1 MLPVG
6 SGAVAVSSAD
16 RMTKKPYQIGADVI
30 AGERDALSGLLERMP
45 QMAEAFDRAV
55 ELMLGCQGRV
65 IICGMGKSGQI
76 GRKLTSTLI
85 STGTPASFLH
95 PAEGFHGDVGL
106 VTSRDVVLAISNSGS
121 TREVIELVPVMR
133 NLGAKIIAL
142 TGGDQSPL
150 AKASEVVL
158 CWGEIREAD
167 PTGLVPTV
175 SAALTLAL
183 GDALTV
189 ALMQQRGFG
198 MGDYRLFHPSGAI
211 GTKLTMRI
219 VDLLRGAH
227 TNPVV
232 AETATFAEALEQV
245 TSNTL
250 GGTSVVDD
258 AGALTGILTDGDVRR
273 CMQQAS
279 GSVSDLL
286 ARPVSELMTRGPT
299 SVNISVLALDALRTM
314 EGHEPSPIFLL
325 PVIDDDGRPVGMV
338 HLHTLVQAGLAS
350 DRNR

>member
-1 MLPVG
+1 MP
-6 SGAVAVSSAD
+6 
-16 RMTKKPYQIGADVI
+16 KKPHEIGADVV
-30 AGERDALSGLLERMP
+30 AGERDALDGLLARMP
-45 QMAEAFDRAV
+45 ALAESFDRAV
-55 ELMLGCQGRV
+55 ELMLECQGRV
-65 IICGMGKSGQI
+65 IVCGMGKSGQI
-76 GRKLTSTLI
+76 GRKLASTLV

-142 TGGDQSPL
+142 TGNDQSPL
-150 AKASEVVL
+150 AKASEVAL

-189 ALMQQRGFG
+189 ALMEQRGFG

-211 GTKLTMRI
+211 GTKLTLRV
-219 VDLLRGAH
+219 VDLLRGEH
-227 TNPVV
+227 TNPCVRAEASF
-232 AETATFAEALEQV
+232 AETLDVV
-245 TSNTL
+245 TRNTQ
-250 GGTSVVDD
+250 GGVNVVDENHK
-258 AGALTGILTDGDVRR
+258 LVGILTDGDVRR
-273 CMQQAS
+273 TMQVAS

-286 ARPVSELMTRGPT
+286 ARPVSELMTREPT
-299 SVNISVLALDALRTM
+299 SVTARALAIDALRLM
-314 EGHEPSPIFLL
+314 EDHKPRPIYLL
-325 PVIDDDGRPVGMV
+325 PVVDDEGRAVGLV
-338 HLHTLVQAGLAS
+338 HIHTLVQAGLAS
-350 DRNR
+350 DRTR

>member
-1 MLPVG
+1 M
-6 SGAVAVSSAD
+6 S
-16 RMTKKPYQIGADVI
+16 KKPHEIGAEVV

-45 QMAEAFDRAV
+45 ELAEPFDRAV
-55 ELMLGCQGRV
+55 ELMLACQGRV

-76 GRKLTSTLI
+76 GRKLASTLV

-142 TGGDQSPL
+142 TGGAQSPL

-189 ALMQQRGFG
+189 ALMEQRGFG
-198 MGDYRLFHPSGAI
+198 VGDYRLFHPSGAI
-211 GTKLTMRI
+211 GSKLTLRVIDLMR
-219 VDLLRGAH
+219 GEY
-227 TNPVV
+227 TNPCVLETASF
-232 AETATFAEALEQV
+232 AETLEVV
-245 TSNTL
+245 TRNTQ
-250 GGTSVVDD
+250 GGVSVVDEH
-258 AGALTGILTDGDVRR
+258 GTLVGILTDGDVRR
-273 CMQQAS
+273 TMQVAS
-279 GSVSDLL
+279 GSVGDLL
-286 ARPVSELMTRGPT
+286 ARPVRELMTRGPA
-299 SVNISVLALDALRTM
+299 SVAAGALAIDALRMM
-314 EGHEPSPIFLL
+314 ENHKPRPIYLL
-325 PVIDDDGRPVGMV
+325 PVVDDDGRAVGLI
-338 HLHTLVQAGLAS
+338 HIHTLVQAGLAS
-350 DRNR
+350 DRSR